1 MCTPWA
7 SILKGVHTYFKF
19 AETKV
24 AVAYAYC
31 VFYVSWTGRMWVIPE
46 SYMVIAYFTANIA
59 FAEGF
64 ASIAY

>member
-1 MCTPWA
+1 M
-7 SILKGVHTYFKF
+7 
-19 AETKV
+19 